1 MRIRL
6 LHALG
11 DTAAGAV
18 IEKDDRR
25 AQALIAMGYAEPAP
39 DADRPVKPQRART

>member
-6 LHALG
+6 LHPLG
-11 DTAAGAV
+11 NTAAGAV

-39 DADRPVKPQRART
+39 DAEKPVKPQRGRS